1 MKKLFNI
8 DPEPNNIDIALLVAR
23 IGVAGFMLTHGLPK
37 LMMLFG
43 EAPVQFPGIMGMSP
57 EFALVLTVFAEVGC
71 SIFILLGLGTR
82 LAAVPLI
89 FTMAVA
95 VFYVHAADPFANQE
109 MGLLYLLVYV
119 TLLFLGSGRFS
130 LDAVLLNKERATVRA

>member
-8 DPEPNNIDIALLVAR
+8 YPDHNSFDVALLVAR

-43 EAPVQFPGIMGMSP
+43 DAPVQFPGIMGMSP
-57 EFALVLTVFAEVGC
+57 EFALVLTVLAEVVC
-71 SIFILLGLGTR
+71 SILILVGLGTR
-82 LAAVPLI
+82 LATIPLI

-95 VFYVHAADPFANQE
+95 VFYVHAADPFATQE
-109 MGLLYLLVYV
+109 MGLLYLLMYT
-119 TLLFLGSGRFS
+119 TLFFLGSGKFS
-130 LDAVLLNKERATVRA
+130 LDAALVKKQPVPVRA